1 LRVEVDPSQ
10 DAALNL
16 TDNFAKRMASI
27 SDKEGQPK
35 LLRLRV
41 EPGGCDGFSYKWY
54 ICDPSEIDADEDR
67 IFTHNGSACV
77 VDEMSLDLVKGA
89 TIDFVTELIGSEFK
103 VTNNPN
109 AAVKC
114 SCGSSFAPAM

>member
-1 LRVEVDPSQ
+1 MRGVRLDKPLSQ
-10 DAALNL
+10 
-16 TDNFAKRMASI
+16 RMASI

-67 IFTHNGSACV
+67 SV
-77 VDEMSLDLVKGA
+77 
-89 TIDFVTELIGSEFK
+89 
-103 VTNNPN
+103 
-109 AAVKC
+109 
-114 SCGSSFAPAM
+114 